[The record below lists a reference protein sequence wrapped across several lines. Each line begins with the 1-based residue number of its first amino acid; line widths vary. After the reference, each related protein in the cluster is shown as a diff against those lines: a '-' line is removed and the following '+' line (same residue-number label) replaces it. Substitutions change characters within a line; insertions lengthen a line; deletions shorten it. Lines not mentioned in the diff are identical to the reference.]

1 MRHRELKVGMNIIG
15 KPNNG
20 YAITNQYNI
29 CKVLKVNGL
38 NEEIFVEV
46 IQSNDNN
53 RVGTRWTVDYKRF
66 VKANVDMPVNNVD
79 VPVNEVPTPF
89 PVGSY
94 IIGNS
99 KNKYGQTCRGCVC
112 KVMEYRYRF
121 YDKRDGLNAEYMR
134 VAIVTKDGTL
144 GDRYTVK
151 PSWFDACDYK
161 PYDGLFSKAYYRK
174 LFTIS
179 DDLIKVEG
187 VNKESPCYSQ
197 LMKECVDNGL
207 MKKGE

>member
-1 MRHRELKVGMNIIG
+1 MRYRELKVGMNIIG

-20 YAITNQYNI
+20 YAVTNQYTT

-38 NEEIFVEV
+38 NEKIFVEV
-46 IQSNDNN
+46 IHSDRPQDI
-53 RVGTRWTVDYKRF
+53 GTRWPVNYKLF
-66 VKANVDMPVNNVD
+66 VKANVD
-79 VPVNEVPTPF
+79 VPVNEMPIPF

-94 IIGNS
+94 VVGNT
-99 KNKYGQTCRGCVC
+99 KNKYGCTCRGCVC
-112 KVMEYRYRF
+112 KVMGYRDYC
-121 YDKRDGLNAEYMR
+121 YDKRNGLDSEYMF
-134 VAIVTKDGTL
+134 VSIVKEDGTL
-144 GDRYTVK
+144 SGKFQVT

-179 DDLIKVEG
+179 DDLIKVDG

-197 LMKECVDNGL
+197 LMKECVANGL

>member
-1 MRHRELKVGMNIIG
+1 MRYRELKVGMYITG

-20 YAITNQYNI
+20 YDVTNQYAT

-38 NEEIFVEV
+38 NEKIFVEV
-46 IQSNDNN
+46 IHSDRPQDI
-53 RVGTRWTVDYKRF
+53 GTRWPVDYKMF
-66 VKANVDMPVNNVD
+66 VKANVDIQDTKEKMPIA
-79 VPVNEVPTPF
+79 F

-94 IIGNS
+94 VVGNT
-99 KNKYGQTCRGCVC
+99 KNKYGCTCRGCVC
-112 KVMEYRYRF
+112 KVMGYKDYC
-121 YDKRDGLNAEYMR
+121 YDKRNGLDSEYMF
-134 VAIVTKDGTL
+134 VSIVKEDGTL
-144 GDRYTVK
+144 SGKFQVT

-161 PYDGLFSKAYYRK
+161 PYTGLFSKAYYKK

-179 DDLIKVEG
+179 DDLIKVDG

-207 MKKGE
+207 LKKGE

>member
-1 MRHRELKVGMNIIG
+1 MRYRELKVGMYIIG

-29 CKVLKVNGL
+29 CKVLEVNGL
-38 NEEIFVEV
+38 DEKILVEV
-46 IQSNDNN
+46 VRSGRPQD
-53 RVGTRWTVDYKRF
+53 VGTKWPVNYKLF
-66 VKANVDMPVNNVD
+66 VKADIGMPVAD
-79 VPVNEVPTPF
+79 VNMPVNEVPVPF

-94 IIGNS
+94 VIGNS

-112 KVMEYRYRF
+112 KVMDYRLQY
-121 YDKRDGLNAEYMR
+121 YNKRDGLDAEYMR
-134 VAIVTKDGTL
+134 VAIVAKDGTL
-144 GDRYTVK
+144 RDKYTVR

-179 DDLIKVEG
+179 DDIIKVEG

-197 LMKECVDNGL
+197 LMKECIDNGL
-207 MKKGE
+207 IRKGE